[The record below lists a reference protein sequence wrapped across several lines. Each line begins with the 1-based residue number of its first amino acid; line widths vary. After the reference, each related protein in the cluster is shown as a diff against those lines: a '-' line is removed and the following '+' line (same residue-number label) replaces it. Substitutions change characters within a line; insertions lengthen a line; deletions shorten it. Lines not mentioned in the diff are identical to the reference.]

1 MVFADLL
8 KDLLKENN
16 ITQTQLSESTGIPL
30 TTISGWINAGRLPDY
45 NSLRLLSLYFQI
57 SADELLLLD
66 SFTPEDSSML
76 SDNRRKKNK
85 LQ

>member
-8 KDLLKENN
+8 KELLKENN

-30 TTISGWINAGRLPDY
+30 TTINGWINAGRLPDY

-85 LQ
+85 H